1 MDRGAWRAP
10 VHEVAELDMTEPLST
25 NACTRLGHAQSTVLK
40 DLHLSD
46 HSKFKQTTRQALLFS
61 AF

>member
-1 MDRGAWRAP
+1 MDRGAWWAP
-10 VHEVAELDMTEPLST
+10 VHGVANLDMTEPLST
-25 NACTRLGHAQSTVLK
+25 NACTRLKHAQSTVLK

-46 HSKFKQTTRQALLFS
+46 HSKFKQTMRQALLFS